1 MTLGPISRR
10 SAIGAGASLAAS
22 AALPGQLSAKK
33 ADRPNILWV
42 VSEDN
47 NPFIGAYGD
56 KLAHT
61 PTIDALA
68 RKGVLF
74 RNAYS
79 NAPVCAPSRF
89 GILTGI
95 YPESCAPAQHMRA
108 NAKVPEGFR
117 TYPELLRGAG
127 YYCINNSKTDYNCS
141 LDPKTLWDNQGSHG
155 HWRDRPAGKP
165 FMAVF
170 NYETTHET
178 SLFRPSPGKV
188 TADMI
193 KLPEFLPDLP
203 AIREDY
209 AGYYNS
215 MEKMDGQIAARLAEL
230 EADGLADDTIVFYY
244 SDNGGVLPRSK
255 RYCYEEGLRCALVIY
270 APPKWQHLLPARP
283 GSEVTSPVS
292 FIDLAP
298 TVLAL
303 AGVTPPAQM
312 AGKPL
317 LGPKAR
323 PQQFAFGMRN
333 RMDERIDFQR
343 SVTDGRWRY
352 IRNYLPH
359 RPLGQF
365 QAFAFLAH
373 GYQELHRAW
382 LEGKLTPTQARFFLP
397 RPYEELYDLHAD
409 PDEVNNLAASAAAKA
424 KLRELSGALDR
435 HMLAIND
442 NGFLPESMTGEGYF
456 ESRVQS
462 LYPLQKVMPF
472 AALAAQGNQSALPQ
486 LLAGLDHALPVMR
499 YWAATGL
506 AVLGE
511 AARAAAPRLRQAMA
525 QDNEPVV
532 RIVAAEALA
541 RLDPADPAP
550 VAALVRELDA
560 PIPWQVKL
568 HAMDALTNLPTKP
581 VAARPSLVRLAERDD
596 EYLRNS
602 ARYLL
607 RVIDGTYRPEEPVF
621 EMERLLRKMAKPTPE
636 G

>member
-1 MTLGPISRR
+1 MTIGPISRR
-10 SAIGAGASLAAS
+10 TALGAGAGLAAS
-22 AALPGQLSAKK
+22 AALPSALGATPGQ
-33 ADRPNILWV
+33 RPNILWL

-61 PTIDALA
+61 PAIDALA

-108 NAKVPEGFR
+108 NAHLPKGFQ
-117 TYPELLRGAG
+117 TYPELLRQAG
-127 YYCINNSKTDYNCS
+127 YFCTNNSKTDYNCDV
-141 LDPKTLWDNQGSHG
+141 DPRALWDNQGSQG
-155 HWRDRPAGKP
+155 HWRQRPANKP
-165 FMAVF
+165 FMSVF
-170 NYETTHET
+170 NYETTHEV
-178 SLFRPSPGKV
+178 SLFRPSPGRV
-188 TADMI
+188 TADQI
-193 KLPEFLPDLP
+193 KLPAFLPDLP

-215 MEKMDGQIAARLAEL
+215 MEKMDGEIAARLAEL
-230 EADGLADDTIVFYY
+230 EADGLAEDTIVFCY

-255 RYCYEEGLRCALVIY
+255 RYCNEEGLRCALVIY

-283 GSEVTSPVS
+283 GTHVTSPVS

-298 TVLAL
+298 TVLTL
-303 AGVTPPAQM
+303 AGITPPAQM

-317 LGPKAR
+317 LGPKSR
-323 PQQFAFGMRN
+323 PQRYAFGMRN
-333 RMDERIDFQR
+333 RMDERIDYQR
-343 SVTDGRWRY
+343 TVTDGRWRY

-359 RPLGQF
+359 RPLGQYQAFSF
-365 QAFAFLAH
+365 QAR
-373 GYQELHRAW
+373 GYQALHRAW
-382 LEGKLTPTQARFFLP
+382 LEGKLSPVQAKFFEP
-397 RPYEELYDLHAD
+397 RPYEELYDLKAD
-409 PDEVNNLAASAAAKA
+409 PDEVNNLAGSPERAATLSEFSA
-424 KLRELSGALDR
+424 ALDR

-442 NGFLPESMTGEGYF
+442 NGFLPESMQGEGYF
-456 ESRVQS
+456 ESRIQS
-462 LYPLQKVMPF
+462 VYPLKELMAF
-472 AALAAQGNQSALPQ
+472 AAAAAQGRAANLAKLV
-486 LLAGLDHALPVMR
+486 AGLDHPLPVMR

-506 AVLGE
+506 VVLGE
-511 AARAAAPRLRQAMA
+511 QGRPALDRIHQVMVA
-525 QDNEPVV
+525 DSEPVV

-541 RLDPADPAP
+541 RLGVEAEPLAE
-550 VAALVRELDA
+550 LGGQLDA
-560 PIPWQVKL
+560 PIPWQIKL
-568 HAMDALTNLPTKP
+568 HAMDALSNLGVK
-581 VAARPSLVRLAERDD
+581 AAPARESIARLANRDD

-607 RVIDGTYRPEEPVF
+607 KVLDGTYRPEEPVF
-621 EMERLLRKMAKPTPE
+621 DMSRLLKQVSKPNPP

>member
-1 MTLGPISRR
+1 MTTGPISRR
-10 SAIGAGASLAAS
+10 KALGTGAGLVAG
-22 AALPGQLSAKK
+22 AALPAPLGA
-33 ADRPNILWV
+33 ANRDRPNILWV

-61 PTIDALA
+61 PAIDGLA

-95 YPESCAPAQHMRA
+95 YPESCAPAHHMRA
-108 NAKVPEGFR
+108 NAKVPDGFR
-117 TYPELLRGAG
+117 TYPELLRQAG
-127 YYCINNSKTDYNCS
+127 YFCTNNSKTDYNCS
-141 LDPKTLWDNQGSHG
+141 LDPKALWDVQGSG

-178 SLFRPSPGKV
+178 SLFRHSPGKV
-188 TADMI
+188 TQDQI
-193 KLPEFLPDLP
+193 KVPAFLPDLP
-203 AIREDY
+203 EIREDY

-230 EADGLADDTIVFYY
+230 EADGLAEDTIVFYY

-270 APPKWQHLLPARP
+270 CPPKWQHLLPARP

-303 AGVTPPAQM
+303 AGITPPAQM

-323 PQQFAFGMRN
+323 PQRYAFGMRN

-359 RPLGQF
+359 RPLGQYQAFSF
-365 QAFAFLAH
+365 QAKS
-373 GYQELHRAW
+373 YQALHRAW
-382 LEGKLTPTQARFFLP
+382 LAGQLTTVQARFFEP
-397 RPYEELYDLHAD
+397 RPDEELYDLKSD
-409 PDEVNNLAASAAAKA
+409 PDEVNNLAAQPAGAA
-424 KLRELSGALDR
+424 KLRELSRALDQ

-442 NGFLPESMTGEGYF
+442 NGFLPESMRGEGYF
-456 ESRVQS
+456 ESRVGAV
-462 LYPLQKVMPF
+462 YPLAEVMPF
-472 AALAAQGNQSALPQ
+472 ARMAAAGKPANLPQ
-486 LLAGLDHALPVMR
+486 LIGGLDHALPVMR

-506 AVLGE
+506 VVLGE
-511 AARAAAPRLRQAMA
+511 AARRATDRLRQAMTS
-525 QDNEPVV
+525 DPEPVV

-541 RLDPADPAP
+541 RLDADPEAVP
-550 VAALVRELDA
+550 ELARQLDST
-560 PIPWQVKL
+560 IPWQIKL
-568 HAMDALTNLPTKP
+568 HAMDALTNLGPK
-581 VAARPSLVRLAERDD
+581 AAPAREVIGRLAEGNS

-602 ARYLL
+602 ARYLA
-607 RVIDGTYRPEEPVF
+607 RVLDGTYRPEVPVF
-621 EMERLLRKMAKPTPE
+621 EMDRLLRQLAKPTPQ

>member
-1 MTLGPISRR
+1 MATGFISRR
-10 SAIGAGASLAAS
+10 TALMAGAGLAARS
-22 AALPGQLSAKK
+22 ALPAHVGA
-33 ADRPNILWV
+33 ANNARPNILWV

-74 RNAYS
+74 RHAYS

-89 GILTGI
+89 GILTGV
-95 YPESCAPAQHMRA
+95 YPESCAPANHMRA
-108 NAKVPEGFR
+108 NATVPNGFK
-117 TYPELLRGAG
+117 TYPELLRAAG
-127 YYCINNSKTDYNCS
+127 YFCTNNSKTDYNCS
-141 LDPKTLWDNQGSHG
+141 LDPNALWDVQGNGG
-155 HWRDRPAGKP
+155 HWRQRPAGKP

-178 SLFRPSPGKV
+178 SLFRPTPGKV
-188 TADMI
+188 TPDMI
-193 KLPEFLPDLP
+193 KVPAFLPDLP
-203 AIREDY
+203 GLREDD

-255 RYCYEEGLRCALVIY
+255 RYCYEEGLHCALVIY
-270 APPKWQHLLPARP
+270 CPPKWQHLLPARP
-283 GSEVTSPVS
+283 GTEVTSPVS

-323 PQQFAFGMRN
+323 PQRYAFGMRN

-343 SVTDGRWRY
+343 SVTDGRFRY

-359 RPLGQF
+359 RPLGQYQAFSF
-365 QAFAFLAH
+365 QAKS
-373 GYQELHRAW
+373 YQALHRAW
-382 LEGKLTPTQARFFLP
+382 LAGQLSPVQARFFEP
-397 RPYEELYDLHAD
+397 RPHEELYDLKSD
-409 PDEVNNLAASAAAKA
+409 PDEVNNLAAQPVAAA
-424 KLRELSGALDR
+424 KLRELSQALDQ

-442 NGFLPESMTGEGYF
+442 NGFLPESMQGEGYF
-456 ESRVQS
+456 ESRVAAV
-462 LYPLQKVMPF
+462 YPLAEVMPF
-472 AALAAQGNQSALPQ
+472 AGMAAAGQPANLPQ
-486 LLAGLDHALPVMR
+486 LVAGLDYDLPVMR

-506 AVLGE
+506 VVLGD
-511 AARAAAPRLRQAMA
+511 AARPAAERLRRAMTT
-525 QDNEPVV
+525 DSEPVV

-541 RLDPADPAP
+541 RLDADPAAVP
-550 VAALVRELDA
+550 ELARQLDSS
-560 PIPWQVKL
+560 IPWQVKL
-568 HAMDALTNLPTKP
+568 HAMDALTNLGLM
-581 VAARPSLVRLAERDD
+581 AAPARAAIERAAISEND
-596 EYLRNS
+596 YLRNS
-602 ARYLL
+602 ARYLG
-607 RVIDGTYRPEEPVF
+607 RVLDGTYRPEEPVF
-621 EMERLLRKMAKPTPE
+621 EVDRLLRRLGAK